1 MQSSKVTALK
11 ILGSIL
17 PNLYQTKFFEYSAVR
32 KDSPMILR
40 MRRLNLSKEK
50 EVLKTITNRKHFNKI
65 IWWQHMKTQELVT
78 ISSSSFLLRNNF
90 FKAST
95 KRTTCDYILNLVY
108 LANLKKYLFMGSH
121 APLAKPPLDWHDN
134 NIGIIPFFMKNQ

>member
-1 MQSSKVTALK
+1 
-11 ILGSIL
+11 
-17 PNLYQTKFFEYSAVR
+17 
-32 KDSPMILR
+32 MILR

-65 IWWQHMKTQELVT
+65 ILLQHMKTQKLVT

-121 APLAKPPLDWHDN
+121 APLAKPPLD
-134 NIGIIPFFMKNQ
+134 